1 MTELILKKDIGES
14 KMKALLA
21 FLKSWGIDV
30 EVRQTTKSEL
40 KENTFSLNVGMWKDY
55 NIDAKT
61 LREQSWKLK

>member
-1 MTELILKKDIGES
+1 MTELILKKDISES